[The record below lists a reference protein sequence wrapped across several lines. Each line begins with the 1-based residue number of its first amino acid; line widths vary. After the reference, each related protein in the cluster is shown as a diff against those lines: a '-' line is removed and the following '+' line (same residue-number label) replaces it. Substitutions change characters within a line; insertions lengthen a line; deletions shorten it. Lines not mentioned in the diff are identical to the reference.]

1 MVSLRLQEGPIIV
14 VSFANPNSTVGRNA
28 RGQDNALPAVIDT
41 KSGRQIFGLYV
52 ALSNDEASTWESIRV
67 VSDGR
72 PAHNVETT
80 DGHLFSMDET
90 HGETQGY
97 LSAIQDPRTG
107 IVHFISSRQHYQF
120 DLSWIQ
126 ET

>member
-14 VSFANPNSTVGRNA
+14 VSFANPNSTIGRNGHDQESA
-28 RGQDNALPAVIDT
+28 VPAGIDT

-52 ALSNDEASTWESIRV
+52 ALSNDEASTWENIRV

-107 IVHFISSRQHYQF
+107 IVHVISSRQHYQF